1 MSRLFTIHQ
10 REETSEF
17 GDRDL
22 PLVIGSGNDVHIRLP
37 EGQPVEAYI
46 ADSRGHLFLQPAEGA
61 SPIYHNDAHITSSVW
76 IKSGDH
82 ARIGDSTL
90 RFHISGDRVEIS
102 LSTSREET
110 TSPPLAPPPDS
121 PAEQKG
127 TEKRPGKTLPRVATE
142 PVRPRSG
149 NKVRY
154 LVLGIFLLLLLAAAF
169 VLMARSIE
177 ITVSPA
183 PEKLTVSGFPPAF
196 KVGSHYL
203 ALKGT
208 YTVQASRPGYQ
219 DLEKTVTVTE
229 SGPSRFNFSMEK
241 LPGLL
246 DITSVPPKDV
256 EIFIDDQRVGSTP
269 LAGLEVPAG
278 KHRLRL
284 VKERCLTIEQDIEVE
299 GLGTRQKFN
308 FVLQP
313 SWGKV
318 ELTSNPAG
326 AAVFKGETELGQTP
340 LTLEL
345 PGGKHLLTLRKKG
358 FSPVDFNIEVT
369 PGKILTPETITLSP
383 APATVFLKT
392 SPAGAAVTVDGVF
405 AGTTPVTL
413 SLSPG
418 KQHEISLKLSGHES
432 RKSLLTLEAGASRE
446 LSFTLT
452 PEYGIIFLTTEP
464 ANATLLV
471 DGRPHGPATGRL
483 RLTAAPHTLTVQA
496 RGYQTARRTV
506 TPVKARS
513 RQLNITLKPVG
524 TSSRSVGSTPKKTA
538 SAAGQPLI
546 RLGPAIF
553 TMGASRREPGRRANE
568 QLRQVKITRPFYLAA
583 REVTNAE
590 YRRFKP
596 GHRSGMVKGKTL
608 DGNNQPVVMVSW
620 EDAARYCNWL
630 SRQEGLSPFYREE
643 HGTMVPVT
651 PATNGYRLPFEAE
664 WSYAARAAGHKT
676 PARYPW
682 EGSFP
687 PTAVSGNYG
696 DESGRS
702 ILSLVI
708 RNYNDGYPVTA
719 PVASFPANKAG
730 FYDLG
735 GNVSEWC
742 HDFYT
747 PRPGTG
753 RLDIDPTGPATGSH
767 HVIRGSSWRDSTI
780 SELRLSYRSYGRQPK
795 NDVGFRLA
803 RYAR

>member
-1 MSRLFTIHQ
+1 LSRLFTIHQ
-10 REETSEF
+10 RETISEF

-22 PLVIGSGNDVHIRLP
+22 PLVIGSGSGAHICLP
-37 EGQPVEAYI
+37 EGQTVEAYI
-46 ADSRGHLFLQPAEGA
+46 ADSRGHLFLQPANGA

-82 ARIGDSTL
+82 ARIGSNTL
-90 RFHISGDRVEIS
+90 RFHISGDRVEIR
-102 LSTSREET
+102 LSTGREET
-110 TSPPLAPPPDS
+110 TSQPLAPPPDS
-121 PAEQKG
+121 PAEQEG
-127 TEKRPGKTLPRVATE
+127 TEKKPGKTLPRVAAE
-142 PVRPRSG
+142 PVRSRG
-149 NKVRY
+149 GKKVRY
-154 LVLGIFLLLLLAAAF
+154 LALGIFLLLLLAAAF

-183 PEKLTVSGFPPAF
+183 PEKLAVSGFPPAF
-196 KVGSHYL
+196 KIGAHYL
-203 ALKGT
+203 ALKGK
-208 YTVQASRPGYQ
+208 YTIQASRPGYR
-219 DLEKTVTVTE
+219 DLEEAVTVADNG
-229 SGPSRFNFSMEK
+229 SNRFNFTMEK

-246 DITSVPPKDV
+246 DITSVPPEGARV
-256 EIFIDDQRVGSTP
+256 FIDDQLVGRTP
-269 LAGLEVPAG
+269 LSNLEVPAG

-284 VKERCLTIEQDIEVE
+284 VKERYLSIEQDIEVE
-299 GLGTRQKFN
+299 GLGTRQAFN

-313 SWGKV
+313 SWGRVK
-318 ELTSNPAG
+318 LATDPAG
-326 AAVFKGETELGQTP
+326 ATVFNGEAKLGQTP

-358 FSPVDFNIEVT
+358 FSPVDLNLEVA
-369 PGKILTPETITLSP
+369 PGGILAPETITLSP
-383 APATVFLKT
+383 APAIVSLKT

-405 AGTTPVTL
+405 AGTTPVAL
-413 SLSPG
+413 SLSSG
-418 KQHEISLKLSGHES
+418 KQHEISLKLSGHKS

-464 ANATLLV
+464 ANATLMV
-471 DGRPHGPATGRL
+471 DGRPRGPATGRL
-483 RLTAAPHTLTVQA
+483 RLTVAPHTLTVQA
-496 RGYQTARRTV
+496 RGYRTVRQKV
-506 TPVKARS
+506 TPVKGRS
-513 RQLNITLKPVG
+513 QQLNITLKPVG
-524 TSSRSVGSTPKKTA
+524 ISSRSAGSAPKKTA

-596 GHRSGMVKGKTL
+596 GHRSGMVKGKSL
-608 DGNNQPVVMVSW
+608 DGSAQPVVMVSW

-664 WSYAARAAGHKT
+664 WSCAARAAGHST

-687 PTAVSGNYG
+687 PQAASGNYG

-708 RNYNDGYPVTA
+708 KNYNDSYPVTA

-753 RLDIDPTGPATGSH
+753 RLDVDPTGPATGSH